1 MPKIVAARP
10 VLLSAPYGPAE
21 GNAEVMLHLPAG
33 LRTTG
38 LVEITLEDGTKG
50 LGEGY
55 LAVFAPDVFI
65 AIVNLLSPILVGRE
79 VDTIA
84 ETMRALEIASGYW
97 SFQGAARHILSA
109 FEIAMQDARAQALGL
124 PLWQALGGAMARP
137 LPAYGSGG
145 DSVDPAHMR
154 QELELVAALGLSQ
167 FKIRARSHQADKA
180 VWCQRAAADSTRIA
194 VDMTQNLAVPSQ
206 TGEDIEAFLSR
217 IAEAG
222 VEALAFLEEIQG
234 PLDVKALP
242 ELRRTLG
249 VPVAGGEIVT
259 TPAELADRIEAGWY
273 DIAQPDAT
281 VIGGVGA
288 VLDVFNAARRAGVAV
303 YVHCWGAGV
312 GMLANYHAALAAGGK
327 MVEWPLP
334 DYPLRAALFAD
345 PVQVIKG
352 EINLSDRPG
361 LGARLTPEI
370 EAAYPFRR
378 DATYRCLVDPTTLP
392 QVAWR

>member
-1 MPKIVAARP
+1 MPRIVAVRP

-38 LVEITLEDGTKG
+38 LVQITLENGVRG

-55 LAVFAPDVFI
+55 LAVFAPDVFV
-65 AIVNLLSPILVGRE
+65 AITELLAPVLTGRE
-79 VDTIA
+79 VEGIA

-97 SFQGAARHILSA
+97 SFQGAARHVLSA
-109 FEIAMQDARAQALGL
+109 FEIAMQDARAQVLGL
-124 PLWQALGGAMARP
+124 PLWRALGGENARP
-137 LPAYGSGG
+137 LVAYGSGG
-145 DSVDPAHMR
+145 DAIDPAHMR
-154 QELELVAALGLSQ
+154 RELETVAALGLGQ

-180 VWCQRAAADSTRIA
+180 IWCQRMTAGVTRIA
-194 VDMTQNLAVPSQ
+194 VDMTQNLAIPSQ
-206 TGEDIEAFLSR
+206 SPADIESFL
-217 IAEAG
+217 AQFTDAG
-222 VEALAFLEEIQG
+222 IGAPAFLEEIQG
-234 PLDVKALP
+234 PLDVAALP
-242 ELRRTLG
+242 ELRRVLG
-249 VPVAGGEIVT
+249 VPIAGGEIVT
-259 TPAELADRIEAGWY
+259 TPGELAGRIAAGCY

-288 VLDVFNAARRAGVAV
+288 VLDVFAAARTSGSAV

-312 GMLANYHAALAAGGK
+312 GMLANYHAALAAGGE

-334 DYPLRAALFAD
+334 DYPLRAALLAD
-345 PVQVIKG
+345 PLRVKG
-352 EINLSDRPG
+352 GSISLSDHPG

-378 DATYRCLVDPTTLP
+378 EATYRCLVDPGLLP
-392 QVAWR
+392 QADWR